1 MVQIKIST
9 SRQVEEIK
17 IFSNKEEIKKKDFYN
32 IEIDFQILL
41 ENSNSKHWF
50 HQELLEGMGLLISI
64 FNQIIYNSDRKSK

>member
-41 ENSNSKHWF
+41 ENSNSKH
-50 HQELLEGMGLLISI
+50 
-64 FNQIIYNSDRKSK
+64 